1 MEFVMNTDLEKSLP
15 QKIDFNYEVLKSE
28 LAGKLKYYNGLV
40 VTEDSIKGAKGDKAA
55 LNKLK
60 TALEDRRKDIKREY
74 LRPFDEFEGKVKELV
89 SMIDAPVQAID
100 GQIKAFDEQKKAEKK
115 TEIETFYT
123 ETVGDVAA
131 ILPLDK
137 VWDSRWLNTTYKIAD
152 IQQEIAD
159 RIAKVRNDIGII
171 KGMRLD
177 CENQV
182 MDTYLRTLD
191 MSAALAEK
199 TRLEDQKRRMEEYEA
214 AQKKAAQEVEQ
225 EPKTVIID
233 GTPGHDLRDC
243 KPGDYV
249 VFGADSGTEEY
260 APAHVCPDLEAR
272 KTIKVIFYNTTEAFR
287 HEMRQLTE
295 KHNIRYGGL
304 N

>member
-15 QKIDFNYEVLKSE
+15 QKIDFNYESLKTE

-74 LRPFDEFEGKVKELV
+74 LRPFDEFEVKVKELV

-115 TEIETFYT
+115 AEIEAFYA
-123 ETVGDVAA
+123 ESVGDLST
-131 ILPLDK
+131 ILPLEK

-152 IQQEIAD
+152 IQQEITD
-159 RIAKVRNDIGII
+159 RTAKVSNDIGVI

-177 CENQV
+177 CETQV

-214 AQKKAAQEVEQ
+214 AQKKAAQEATQ
-225 EPKTVIID
+225 EPNTVIVD

-249 VFGADSGTEEY
+249 VFGADYGVEQGTTAY
-260 APAHVCPDLEAR
+260 VCPGLEAR
-272 KTIKVIFYNTTEAFR
+272 KTIKVVFYDTSEAFR